1 MSPLPSRAPGRVPR
15 ACSVRERP
23 DTEIVA
29 DITPQAVQP
38 IRLDDQ
44 EQDDER
50 AEQHETEVGD
60 QVEHGLRGEEDPAE
74 GLHRVTDANGEQGDE
89 DGPEDRAQHRAEP
102 TDDDHGQ
109 VVDGDRDLE
118 LLVVGDAEKV
128 RVQDPGDPGIEGRD
142 GERQQ
147 LVTEDVDAD
156 QLGGDVMVADGDE
169 RAADA
174 AAHEVQRPHDG
185 QTDEDKQEVVHVAL
199 GTEHHRAHPRPRH
212 LDGRLDPAADERHVV
227 DRPLDDELAGQLII
241 EWTINHVRFISGG
254 VQASIEVARP
264 RVGPMV
270 LSTQRDMY
278 YFLLVFVGLAIV
290 GTLNLMRSRIGRAFI
305 AIRDHDIAA
314 ELIGINIF
322 RYKLL
327 AFAISSFYA
336 GVTGVL
342 YTYFLGVANYEQ
354 FQINVSIDYLAMIII
369 GGLGSV
375 LGSIFGAIFVTLLPI
390 GIRYAMEAFGG
401 VFFSPQTVLN
411 LIPNLRLMMF
421 GALIIFFLVVEP
433 EGLNRLWRNIR
444 NYFRIWPFAY

>member
-1 MSPLPSRAPGRVPR
+1 MIHRECGVLKTTYEADMALYPLPIARWTVGVLAVLFFLVVPLT
-15 ACSVRERP
+15 V
-23 DTEIVA
+23 
-29 DITPQAVQP
+29 
-38 IRLDDQ
+38 
-44 EQDDER
+44 
-50 AEQHETEVGD
+50 HEYYLSLANLVWIAIIGALGLNILVGY
-60 QVEHGLRGEEDPAE
+60 
-74 GLHRVTDANGEQGDE
+74 T
-89 DGPEDRAQHRAEP
+89 
-102 TDDDHGQ
+102 GQ
-109 VVDGDRDLE
+109 VSIGHGAFMSVGAYTAANLATRLGSPWPVN
-118 LLVVGDAEKV
+118 LLAGGLMAALVGAVVGIPSLRIKGLYLA
-128 RVQDPGDPGIEGRD
+128 IA
-142 GERQQ
+142 
-147 LVTEDVDAD
+147 T
-156 QLGGDVMVADGDE
+156 
-169 RAADA
+169 
-174 AAHEVQRPHDG
+174 
-185 QTDEDKQEVVHVAL
+185 
-199 GTEHHRAHPRPRH
+199 
-212 LDGRLDPAADERHVV
+212 
-227 DRPLDDELAGQLII
+227 LAGQLII
-241 EWTINHVRFISGG
+241 EWTINHVTFISGG

-342 YTYFLGVANYEQ
+342 YTYFLGIANYEQ
-354 FQINVSIDYLAMIII
+354 FQITVSIDYLAMIII

-411 LIPNLRLMMF
+411 LIPNLRLMLF
-421 GALIIFFLVVEP
+421 GALIILFLVVEP
-433 EGLNRLWRNIR
+433 DGLNRLWRNIR
-444 NYFRIWPFAY
+444 NYFRVWPFAY